1 MIIDVFTHIL
11 PPEYSA
17 ALQRKVPSGLKLREV
32 FNAPLYDVDVR
43 FKVTGEYPGYV
54 EVLNISSPALE
65 DVVGPEDALE
75 LARIANDELAELVA
89 KYPDRFVG
97 AVACLPMNDVDAA
110 IKELDRC
117 VKELMMRG
125 VQLYTDVN
133 GYPLDHPK
141 FLPFFEKMSEYN
153 LPILLH
159 PRSDNKP
166 DYPTE
171 EDSKYRLD
179 VMFRWPLETSIAM
192 ARLVFGGVMEKFP
205 DLVIITHHCGAM
217 VPFFEQRVRR
227 HINMGEFVHPRQLY
241 PTMMRRDP
249 FEYFHMFYGDTALLG
264 STPGLMC
271 GHAFFGADRM
281 LFGTDFPYGPQHGHV
296 KIRET
301 VRSVQE
307 MDIPESDKR
316 KIFEDNARRLFR
328 LSV

>member
-1 MIIDVFTHIL
+1 MKIDVFTHIL
-11 PPEYSA
+11 TPKYMD
-17 ALQRKVPSGLKLREV
+17 ALQRKVPTKLKLKEV
-32 FNAPLYDVDVR
+32 FNAPLYDLDVR
-43 FKVTGEYPGYV
+43 FRVTGEYPGYV
-54 EVLNISSPALE
+54 EVPNMSSPALE
-65 DVVGPEDALE
+65 DVVGPADAVE
-75 LARIANDELAELVA
+75 LAKIANDELAELVV

-97 AVACLPMNDVDAA
+97 AIACLPMNDIDGAL
-110 IKELDRC
+110 KELDRC

-141 FLPFFEKMSEYN
+141 FLPLFEKMSEYN
-153 LPILLH
+153 LPIFLH

-171 EDSKYRLD
+171 ETSKYRLD
-179 VMFRWPLETSIAM
+179 VMFRWPLETSMAM
-192 ARLVFGGVMEKFP
+192 ARLVFGGVMEKYP
-205 DLVIITHHCGAM
+205 DLLIVTHHCGAM

-249 FEYFHMFYGDTALLG
+249 FDYFHMFYGDTALLG

-281 LFGTDFPYGPQHGHV
+281 VFGTDFPYGPQHGHV

-301 VRSVQE
+301 IRSVEQ
-307 MDIPESDKR
+307 MAIPEEEKN
-316 KIFEDNARRLFR
+316 KIFEENARRLLR
-328 LSV
+328 LIV